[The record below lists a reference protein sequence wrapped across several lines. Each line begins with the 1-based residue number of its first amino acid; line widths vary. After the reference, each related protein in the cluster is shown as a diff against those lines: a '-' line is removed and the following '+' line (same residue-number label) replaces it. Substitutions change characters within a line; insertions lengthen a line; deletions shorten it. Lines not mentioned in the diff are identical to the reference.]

1 MISDEINRT
10 DWIEPEVVCKMDG
23 AIIGGTV
30 EKHLFLY
37 TEKLTGSDSL
47 RIDINI

>member
-1 MISDEINRT
+1 MISDEINGT
-10 DWIEPEVVCKMDG
+10 DSMEPEVVCKTDG

-37 TEKLTGSDSL
+37 TEKLIGGDSL
-47 RIDINI
+47 RIDVNI